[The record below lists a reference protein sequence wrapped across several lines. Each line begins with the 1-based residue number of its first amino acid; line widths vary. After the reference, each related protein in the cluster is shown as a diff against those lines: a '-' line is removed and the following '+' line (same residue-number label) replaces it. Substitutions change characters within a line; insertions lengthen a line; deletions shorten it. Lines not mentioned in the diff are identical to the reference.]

1 MNHSPLT
8 HAFFNPLV
16 QKRRI
21 PSLRALHVAVPEPPA
36 QQEAAQREDQ
46 RHQLRQQH
54 QRGVHL
60 RPISDAGDAT
70 PSV

>member
-1 MNHSPLT
+1 
-8 HAFFNPLV
+8 
-16 QKRRI
+16 
-21 PSLRALHVAVPEPPA
+21 VPEPPA